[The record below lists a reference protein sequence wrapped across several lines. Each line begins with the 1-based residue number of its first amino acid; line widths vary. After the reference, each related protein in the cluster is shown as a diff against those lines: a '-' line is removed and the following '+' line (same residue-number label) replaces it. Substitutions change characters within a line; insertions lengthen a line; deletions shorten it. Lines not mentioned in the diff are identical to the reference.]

1 MNVDQLLGLLI
12 KWAALTAGFLA
23 AATLIPK
30 FDLKSV
36 KSGIWVAALYALVN
50 VVLGKLLAAFF
61 GVATLGI
68 ACVFGSL
75 STFLVSFALIKIVDA
90 LTDLLEVE
98 GLFPAALGAIVL
110 SIVSAITEGVLSQI
124 F

>member
-1 MNVDQLLGLLI
+1 MNLDQLLGLLI
-12 KWAALTAGFLA
+12 KWVALTAGFLA
-23 AATLIPK
+23 AAAIIPK

-50 VVLGKLLAAFF
+50 VLLGKLLAVFF

-68 ACVFGSL
+68 ACIFGSL
-75 STFLVSFALIKIVDA
+75 STFLVSLVLIKIVDA
-90 LTDLLEVE
+90 LTDLIEVE
-98 GLFPAALGAIVL
+98 VLFPAALGAVVL
-110 SIVSAITEGVLSQI
+110 SIVSAVTEGVLAQI